1 MEVDTS
7 LLQTTVPLLENRPL
21 CLQILHQLYITRN
34 IDQKMQKLAKQ
45 NKGGNFHLCTDGHE
59 LVGIIAAFSLIPKT
73 DWALPY
79 YRDRAFVIGIGANIV
94 DLFAAFLGKESVNHS
109 SGKQMPEHFSDK
121 DLRIPCQSSVVGS
134 QFLQAVGIAKAISL
148 QKKRE
153 VVYVSGGD
161 GSTSQGDFHEA
172 LNFSC
177 LHKLPIIFVI
187 QDNGWAISVP
197 VSEQTAGGS
206 CAKVAS
212 GYEGLSISELDGCNV
227 ESLANAMHD
236 AVTRARDGLGPSL
249 ILAKISRIGGHSS
262 SDDPKKY
269 KTTLDFEKDRD
280 GDPIPKFEQ
289 WLLKREWIDDSD
301 IHVMRRSSHTVV
313 EEAAAQ
319 AIHLPSP
326 NLTKLEGEVNFKDA
340 APIEK
345 YSLENSSILEREA
358 VVIVDALN
366 HALEEEMNRDSSII
380 IFGQDV
386 SGGKGGVFGVT
397 KDLTYKF
404 GKERCFNTPLA
415 ESTIIGMA
423 IGMSLAGM
431 TPIAEIQFA
440 DYVWTGMNQLF
451 NELASIYFRSNEQW
465 NCPVVIR
472 MPYGGYIQGG
482 PYHSQSIE
490 SFLIHHGGLKV
501 VVPSNAADA
510 KQLLKAAI
518 RDPNPV
524 IFLEHK
530 ALYRQRIFCARP
542 EPFNEEIEPLGKGL
556 ILTSGDDLTVVC
568 YGMIAV
574 MAYEIAQKLHEEN
587 IFVEVIDLRTLF
599 PLDLNLILD
608 SVKKTG
614 KLLIA
619 HEAAKMCGF
628 GAEIAASVLENSFSD
643 LDAPIMRVGGFHV
656 VVPYSKEL
664 ENICLPQ
671 RRDLEAAIRKL
682 SMY

>member
-7 LLQTTVPLLENRPL
+7 LLQDSVPLLQNRPL
-21 CLQILHQLYITRN
+21 CLQILRQLYITRS

-45 NKGGNFHLCTDGHE
+45 NKGGSFHLCTDGHE

-79 YRDRAFVIGIGANIV
+79 YRDRAFVIGMGAKIV

-109 SGKQMPEHFSDK
+109 SGKQMPEHFSDRE
-121 DLRIPCQSSVVGS
+121 LRIPCQSSVVGS

-148 QKKRE
+148 QKKQE

-197 VSEQTAGGS
+197 VSEQTAGGC

-212 GYEGLSISELDGCNV
+212 GYEGLFVSEVDGCKA
-227 ESLANAMHD
+227 ELLADAMHR
-236 AVTRARDGLGPSL
+236 AVMRAREGLGPSL
-249 ILAKISRIGGHSS
+249 VVAKISRLGGHSS

-269 KTTLDFEKDRD
+269 KSALDLEKDREK
-280 GDPIPKFEQ
+280 DPIPKFEQ
-289 WLLKREWIDDSD
+289 WLLEREWIDESD
-301 IHVMRRSSHTVV
+301 IHVMRRSSYTVV

-319 AIHLPSP
+319 AITFSSP
-326 NLTKLEGEVNFKDA
+326 DITRLEGEVNFKA
-340 APIEK
+340 TAPHEF
-345 YSLENSSILEREA
+345 SLHDQSNSEGEA

-366 HALEEEMNRDSSII
+366 HALEEEMNRDSRVIL
-380 IFGQDV
+380 FGQDV
-386 SGGKGGVFGVT
+386 ADGKGGVFGVT
-397 KDLTYKF
+397 KGLTHKF
-404 GKERCFNTPLA
+404 GKDRCFNTPLA

-431 TPIAEIQFA
+431 RPVAEIQFA
-440 DYVWTGMNQLF
+440 DYIWTGMNQLF

-501 VVPSNAADA
+501 VIPSNAADA

-542 EPFNEEIEPLGKGL
+542 EPTDEEIKPLGKG
-556 ILTSGDDLTVVC
+556 IVLTSGDDVTVVS
-568 YGMIAV
+568 YGMMTV

-587 IFVEVIDLRTLF
+587 ISIEVIDLRTLF
-599 PLDLNLILD
+599 PLDLDLILQ

-619 HEAAKMCGF
+619 HEAAKMGGV
-628 GAEIAASVLENSFSD
+628 GAEIAASVMENAFSN
-643 LDAPIMRVGGFHV
+643 LDAPIMRVGGHHV
-656 VVPYSKEL
+656 AVPYSKEL

-671 RRDLEAAIRKL
+671 KDTLDIAIRKL